1 MLSLQE
7 EFIKYLN
14 DNYLEIIS
22 KDVYKF
28 LEDSG
33 KKILIINRIITDLSA
48 LDSDEFEFQFKIKFN
63 ADFLYNYSIYTRIFI
78 IEYIC
83 TLDNEIKD
91 LKCISC
97 TLSSN
102 ARFEYQN
109 ELSTSLVPY
118 ITREKYEDYAL
129 RFTAK
134 YIGKDYHKYPVD
146 VDAIVI
152 KMKLTKIISG
162 GIDSL
167 GSTVFKDCEL
177 NITCAN
183 NVSTVRKLKK
193 GTIVV
198 NIRNLII
205 TKNDNLE
212 RSTTIHE
219 CVHWHYHKKAFE
231 ILMLLND
238 KYKYLDCKNYTS
250 DEPIA
255 EIFNL
260 MEAQANALT
269 PIILMNKV
277 SIEEELH
284 KVLLT
289 AKDNTELSTVPRIDV
304 LHKIC
309 SEMAN
314 TFNVTL
320 NSMTKRLVALSYDEF
335 APLQNKNKVEHFIPV
350 FGERNLPDDKSRCI
364 NQEQFKVLNQNN
376 SVLSSLLKNRTFVY
390 ADGYVV
396 FNDKQYLNGEYP
408 LQHLSDY
415 AKEHISECSLLFN
428 TKWSYKN
435 PSLTKFS
442 LITLNRSGRKG
453 VCEVS
458 MPSSEISSIVQM
470 VEKHYPEDKKK
481 NFFKEFRIPTPDMHF
496 SDYLIKLM
504 DKYQV
509 SIAQLV
515 TRSGCSISV
524 IKNYRKYDYDDYTI
538 EMVLGI
544 AAGLRC
550 YPYETYSLL
559 ELAGFNIETPSK
571 KNESYRYLVED
582 CYNDGI
588 RLWNQY
594 LEKKGEHK
602 LNHS

>member
-1 MLSLQE
+1 MLSLKE

-28 LEDSG
+28 SEDNG

-48 LDSDEFEFQFKIKFN
+48 LDSDEAEFQFKIKFD
-63 ADFLYNYSIYTRIFI
+63 ADYLYNYSTHTRTFV

-83 TLDNEIKD
+83 TLDNGIKN
-91 LKCISC
+91 LKCINC
-97 TLSSN
+97 TDSSN
-102 ARFEYQN
+102 VRFKYQN
-109 ELSTSLVPY
+109 ELSPYLVPY
-118 ITREKYEDYAL
+118 INREKYEDYAL
-129 RFTAK
+129 RFAAK
-134 YIGKDYHKYPVD
+134 YIGKDYLKYPVD
-146 VDAIVI
+146 VNAIVT
-152 KMKLTKIISG
+152 KMKLTKILSS

-177 NITCAN
+177 TITSAN

-198 NIRNLII
+198 NIKNLIM
-205 TKNDNLE
+205 TMNDNLE

-219 CVHWHYHKKAFE
+219 CVHWHYHKKSFE

-255 EIFNL
+255 KIFNL

-269 PIILMNKV
+269 PIILMNKF

-284 KVLLT
+284 NVLLA
-289 AKDNTELSTVPRIDV
+289 AKDNIELATIPRIDV

-314 TFNVTL
+314 AFEVTL
-320 NSMTKRLVALSYDEF
+320 NSMVKRLVALSYDEF

-350 FGERNLPDDKSRCI
+350 SSEKNLPDDKSRCI
-364 NQEQFKVLNQNN
+364 NQEQFKVLNKNN
-376 SVLSSLLKNRTFVY
+376 SVLSSLLKNKTFVY
-390 ADGYVV
+390 VDGYVV
-396 FNDKQYLNGEYP
+396 FNDKRYLNGEYP

-415 AKEHISECSLLFN
+415 AKDHIGECSLLFN
-428 TKWSYKN
+428 TKWSYEN
-435 PSLTKFS
+435 PSLTTFS
-442 LITLNRSGRKG
+442 LITLNRTGRKG

-458 MPSSEISSIVQM
+458 MPSSEIASIVKM
-470 VEKHYPEDKKK
+470 VEKLYPEDRKK
-481 NFFKEFRIPTPDMHF
+481 NFFKEFRIPTPNMHF

-504 DKYQV
+504 DKYKV
-509 SIAQLV
+509 SIAELV
-515 TRSGCSISV
+515 IRSGCSISV
-524 IKNYRKYDYDDYTI
+524 IKNYRKYDYDNYTI

-559 ELAGFNIETPSK
+559 ELAGFNIDSPSK
-571 KNESYRYLVED
+571 KNENYRHLIED
-582 CYNDGI
+582 CYSEGI
-588 RLWNQY
+588 HSWNQY
-594 LEKKGEHK
+594 LESNGEHK
-602 LNHS
+602 LNRS